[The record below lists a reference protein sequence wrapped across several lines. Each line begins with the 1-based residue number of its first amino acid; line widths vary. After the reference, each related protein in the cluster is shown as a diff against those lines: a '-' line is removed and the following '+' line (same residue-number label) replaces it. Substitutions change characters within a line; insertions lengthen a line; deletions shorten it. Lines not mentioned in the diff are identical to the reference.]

1 MFFFSFEFDNVAGGS
16 VIFLLL
22 LIIIIATA
30 PFGMHEEVRGFPGD
44 DKPFHIV
51 LTSCGHIEG

>member
-1 MFFFSFEFDNVAGGS
+1 MFLFSFEFDIVAGGS

-30 PFGMHEEVRGFPGD
+30 PFGMPEEVTDLPGD
-44 DKPFHIV
+44 DKPFQIV